1 MAATSLAPAHSATV
15 PEAPLAAAYARLGEL
30 LPGVRITEVPDGR
43 LPTGDGWAGSAE
55 LAAGG
60 AALRSFLAWDEEQI
74 RRDYGGTARPD
85 VVASFGLHRYAWP
98 ATLLITMPWFLL
110 RRVPHL
116 PPGGVAF
123 HRATGRL
130 AVAAPAFSCLADDPA
145 AALPTARPVA
155 DEEALRQAVR
165 AAVAE
170 HLAPVLEGFRPHM
183 RRGPRALWGAA
194 ADEITEGLWYT
205 GKLMG
210 EEQRAIEAAETLLP
224 GAAAPYPC
232 GAGFREL
239 TAPDGT
245 RLPTRDRASCC
256 LFYTL
261 RPRETC
267 VTCPRTSDAERI
279 ERLTASG

>member
-1 MAATSLAPAHSATV
+1 MAATSLAPAHSTTV

-30 LPGVRITEVPDGR
+30 LPGLRITEVPDGD
-43 LPTGDGWAGSAE
+43 LPAGDGWAGSAE

-60 AALRSFLAWDEEQI
+60 AALRSFLSWDEEQI

-85 VVASFGLHRYAWP
+85 VIASFGLHRYAWP

-130 AVAAPAFSCLADDPA
+130 AVAAPTFGCLPDDPA

-155 DEEALRQAVR
+155 DEESLRQAVR
-165 AAVAE
+165 TAVAE
-170 HLAPVLEGFRPHM
+170 HLAPVLEAFRPHM
-183 RRGPRALWGAA
+183 RRGPRALWGTA
-194 ADEITEGLWYT
+194 ADEITEGLWYI

-210 EEQRAIEAAETLLP
+210 EEQRAVEAAETLLP
-224 GAAAPYPC
+224 GPAAPYPC